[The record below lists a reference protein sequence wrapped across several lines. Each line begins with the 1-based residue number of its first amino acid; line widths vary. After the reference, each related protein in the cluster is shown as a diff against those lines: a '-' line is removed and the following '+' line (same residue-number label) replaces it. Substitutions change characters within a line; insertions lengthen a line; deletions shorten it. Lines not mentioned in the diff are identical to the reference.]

1 VVRAL
6 FKFLVLMAVWLV
18 WSGVPDWDPGHVPL
32 TVVFGVFSSALVV
45 FFSERM
51 RHAEDTEGVPMS
63 FWVRH
68 ISYLPWLVKEIV
80 LSNLHVARVI
90 LSPSMPIR
98 PRVLRVHCTQA
109 SDMAKVVYANS
120 ITLTPGTITL
130 DLRGDSLLVHAL
142 TADTAEGL
150 LSGEMDQRVTKMEA

>member
-1 VVRAL
+1 MRAL
-6 FKFLVLMAVWLV
+6 FKFLVFMAAWLV
-18 WSGVPDWDPGHVPL
+18 WSGVPDWNPGHVPL

-51 RHAEDTEGVPMS
+51 RHPEDASSVAMT

-68 ISYLPWLVKEIV
+68 ITYLPWLVKEIV
-80 LSNLHVARVI
+80 MSNLHVARVI
-90 LSPSMPIR
+90 LSPTMPIR
-98 PRVLRVHCTQA
+98 PRVLRVQCTQT

-142 TADTAEGL
+142 TADSAEGL
-150 LSGEMDQRVTKMEA
+150 LTGEMDRRVTEMEA